1 MIVNCED
8 SYREGMLIFD
18 YDLFNLISVIGLSTT
33 ASSSLSSGELL
44 ETPPR
49 APSSP
54 SAASLQLKP
63 EPLSVEMGGKSSSAP
78 LLENNDTEKTNG
90 KVAVSTLYLYK
101 HSSPSYKNISVP
113 LGWSLKKKENLEM
126 NLYYFS
132 FRKQICKMKVGA
144 FILFVSRFFV
154 RIDYLQIFLWIFV
167 L

>member
-1 MIVNCED
+1 MIFWSSIVIVNCED

-78 LLENNDTEKTNG
+78 LLENNDTDKTNG
-90 KVAVSTLYLYK
+90 KVPVSTLYLYK

-113 LGWSLKKKENLEM
+113 LGWSLKKKKKKIWRWIYTIFHFANKYVKWKLDR
-126 NLYYFS
+126 S
-132 FRKQICKMKVGA
+132 FY
-144 FILFVSRFFV
+144 S
-154 RIDYLQIFLWIFV
+154 FLDSLCV
-167 L
+167 